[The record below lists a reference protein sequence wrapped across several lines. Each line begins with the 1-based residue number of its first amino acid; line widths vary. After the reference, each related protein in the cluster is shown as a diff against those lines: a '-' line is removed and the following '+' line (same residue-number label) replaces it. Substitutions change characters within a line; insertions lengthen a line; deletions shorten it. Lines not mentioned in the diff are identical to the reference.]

1 MGVQADPRRQMPCRI
16 DELGVS
22 VSRNGTTE
30 HGHGHG
36 EVDEIWSDDDDSW
49 EEALQLALVA
59 RTNKNNLQS
68 FRSSH
73 HRLQKAQ
80 MFRGKGAKNISVHL
94 SSHSPPEKA
103 DRLMSEDQ
111 TKGDES
117 RDGKGR
123 G

>member
-49 EEALQLALVA
+49 DEALQLALVA
-59 RTNKNNLQS
+59 RTNKQPSELSKQPPPPSESPNVQ
-68 FRSSH
+68 REG
-73 HRLQKAQ
+73 
-80 MFRGKGAKNISVHL
+80 GKKYKRASL
-94 SSHSPPEKA
+94 FSQLP
-103 DRLMSEDQ
+103 R
-111 TKGDES
+111 KG
-117 RDGKGR
+117 
-123 G
+123 